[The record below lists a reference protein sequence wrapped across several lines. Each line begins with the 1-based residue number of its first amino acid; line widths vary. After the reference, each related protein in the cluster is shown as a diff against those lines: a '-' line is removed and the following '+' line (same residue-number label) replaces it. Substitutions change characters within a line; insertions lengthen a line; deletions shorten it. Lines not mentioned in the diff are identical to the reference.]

1 MAVPVKT
8 KREIVTEF
16 RTLEILN
23 AAHTLF
29 ARKGFTATT
38 MDNVAEEAGLA
49 KGTLYLYFSS
59 KREIYGKALQIAV
72 MGIVEQSQK
81 EMSTRRSI
89 QQKIRAYIISLLK
102 YAEEHGDFFKIYC
115 QEFGNPLQP
124 AAVDKELGNLNQR
137 GTQALVQ
144 VLGEARRRKEIRL
157 VPAEATAAVIMDMI
171 RSLILRR
178 LFVSVKKSIE
188 EDCDFLCDMIL
199 KGIGV

>member
-1 MAVPVKT
+1 MPVKT
-8 KREIVTEF
+8 KREIVAEF
-16 RTLEILN
+16 RAHEILN

-59 KREIYGKALQIAV
+59 KREIYRKALHIAV
-72 MGIVEQSQK
+72 MGVVEQSQK

-102 YAEEHGDFFKIYC
+102 YAEEHGDFCKIYC
-115 QEFGNPLQP
+115 QEFGNPLHP

-137 GTQALVQ
+137 RTQVLVQ
-144 VLGEARRRKEIRL
+144 VLGEARSRKEIRL
-157 VPAEATAAVIMDMI
+157 VPPEATAEVITDMI

-178 LFVSVKKSIE
+178 LFAGVKRSIE